1 MDFSPPITAGNKK
14 RSGQRS
20 VANEEDK
27 FELQDLSVKQKNDF
41 KKYGRADGKVKA
53 TDENKDI
60 KSASSFNRSDNDD
73 NPYY

>member
-14 RSGQRS
+14 RLSQRS

-41 KKYGRADGKVKA
+41 KKYDRQVKA
-53 TDENKDI
+53 TEENKEI